1 MRMNKKSQEGVT
13 LIVVLLFLM
22 LITFV
27 GIIAVKRSTTDLK
40 VATADQID
48 TLLLNSSDSGNKRIE
63 RVFEKDPDQD
73 YDQDYKDAVI
83 KGSGMF
89 GYYLSEAGSS
99 NREDQYIFCYNPRQ
113 SDFGK
118 LSQASIVK
126 PNGSRVMT
134 TGNGY
139 CDISK
144 SASYASARSNVVTQI
159 NITRPERAVVGQG
172 DFKSVT
178 QGSGIQS
185 NEPTNESAVFNIRST
200 SILPGLSNA
209 SKDEI
214 NDCLKKPIAPNGS
227 GTTSSLDK
235 CLRDEGISAKTLVQQ
250 AYVKNVV
257 DNTVCF
263 GFGVG
268 DGKIAEDCQE
278 LVGIDVNGS
287 PKVN

>member
-48 TLLLNSSDSGNKRIE
+48 TLLLNASDSGNKRIE
-63 RVFEKDPDQD
+63 RVFDDD
-73 YDQDYKDAVI
+73 TDQDYKDAVI

-89 GYYLSEAGSS
+89 GYYLSEAGRA

-113 SDFGK
+113 DNFAK
-118 LSQASIVK
+118 LSQASIAK
-126 PNGSRVMT
+126 PNGSTVMT

-159 NITRPERAVVGQG
+159 NVTRPERAVVGQG
-172 DFKSVT
+172 NFKSVT

-268 DGKIAEDCQE
+268 DGKIAEDCQK
-278 LVGIDVNGS
+278 LVGVDVNGS

>member
-1 MRMNKKSQEGVT
+1 MSKKSQEGVT

-63 RVFEKDPDQD
+63 KIFDNDTDP
-73 YDQDYKDAVI
+73 DYKDAVI
-83 KGSGMF
+83 RASGMF

-113 SDFGK
+113 DGFAK
-118 LSQASIVK
+118 LSQASIAK
-126 PNGSRVMT
+126 PNGSTVMT

-139 CDISK
+139 CDISE
-144 SASYASARSNVVTQI
+144 SSSYASARSNVVTQI
-159 NITRPERAVVGQG
+159 NVTRPERAVVGQG

-185 NEPTNESAVFNIRST
+185 NEPSNESAVFNIRST
-200 SILPGLSNA
+200 SILPSLSNA
-209 SKDEI
+209 SKEKI
-214 NDCLKKPIAPNGS
+214 NACLRKPISPNDS
-227 GTTSSLDK
+227 GTTSSMDK

-257 DNTVCF
+257 DNTVCY

-268 DGKIAEDCQE
+268 SGKIADGCQK
-278 LVGIDVNGS
+278 LVGINVNGN
-287 PKVN
+287 PN

>member
-1 MRMNKKSQEGVT
+1 MNKKSQEGVT

-63 RVFEKDPDQD
+63 RVFDNDT
-73 YDQDYKDAVI
+73 DQDYKDAVI

-89 GYYLSEAGSS
+89 GYYLSEAGRA

-113 SDFGK
+113 DNFAKS
-118 LSQASIVK
+118 SQASIAK
-126 PNGSRVMT
+126 PNGSTVMT

-159 NITRPERAVVGQG
+159 NVTRPERAVVGQG
-172 DFKSVT
+172 NFKSVT
-178 QGSGIQS
+178 QGSGIQA

-263 GFGVG
+263 GFGEG
-268 DGKIAEDCQE
+268 DGKIAEDCQK
-278 LVGIDVNGS
+278 LVGVDVDGS